1 MRVVVDFS
9 KPKIIFKGDGNH
21 GVHPVTGDIFYLGNH
36 PEHIMHGNH
45 DDSHPEGYDRPM
57 FSHYGDKDEDTKG
70 QWGIGEFGEKVWR
83 DEFGIDHMHGIDG
96 LIRKVG
102 FKLKQAG
109 SNKDPREVVQEAIQ
123 RYNDEKTKRGDD
135 NHTLPH
141 VESHEWRKLKLM
153 DYQSGKNKNET
164 LGMKIRGSHGSEEAG
179 TDRHNQFGTVF
190 ANSANHAILG
200 RFGETYA
207 IPMAHFIKDILVE
220 DGIQLGKYEEG
231 ITHHNI
237 SVDDLA
243 INSQTGQAIASRK
256 KGVMGQKLGSG
267 GEMADSWLQRMGQ
280 EKMGQSVGDIH
291 SWEMM
296 HHLPDVLYSTG
307 KTGRK
312 AGIDKFAQTLLELD
326 PKKIPPEILNEPF
339 FSDAGGTFTLGQ
351 VISDATLA
359 NAAVRKLSETP
370 AALNLL
376 MGDPKQG
383 IASQVVDALR
393 ENISTP
399 EDAMAYNDFRT
410 HINAGKLKT
419 RYQLDRRKRGH
430 DVAADIFA
438 FANLMGESEAGGG
451 LSALRD
457 LDFEHS
463 QPLHPDV
470 EGQRRM
476 TEQIARALA
485 VHHGHTPSRP
495 ILSAEEM
502 PSRAV
507 GSRLSSGVSAQEFAP
522 HIMDNYIHTTS
533 PSVEP
538 PKQTTSFTQIS
549 DTPTETRTATI
560 NPAARKK
567 VAVQGRAP
575 TLDTSAAGGGPT
587 MADARRAFQYA
598 TPEQVQRVYAA
609 RQPPTQY
616 MGGGQR
622 TPDFSSPEAQER
634 LARFQ
639 SSVSDLRQE
648 RLPLTFKAEDSSV
661 EDRLI
666 KAMENLQI
674 RDARLDDSV
683 RKLLPQQK
691 LSIYSEDD
699 IAYMASKT
707 QITKTDVKAILL
719 SKGDWNRISKTFKI
733 DESIIKA
740 VKVAFMGGL

>member
-9 KPKIIFKGDGNH
+9 KPKLIFKGDGNH
-21 GVHPVTGDIFYLGNH
+21 GFHPVTGESYYLGNH
-36 PEHIMHGNH
+36 PEYIMHGNH
-45 DDSHPEGYDRPM
+45 EDSHPEGYDRPM
-57 FSHYGDKDEDTKG
+57 FSHYGDKDKGTKG
-70 QWGIGEFGEKVWR
+70 QWGTGEYGEKVWR
-83 DEFGIDHMHGIDG
+83 DEFGVDHMHGIDG

-109 SNKDPREVVQEAIQ
+109 SKKDPREVVQEAIQ

-153 DYQSGKNKNET
+153 DYQSGKNKDET

-190 ANSANHAILG
+190 SNSKAHGILG
-200 RFGETYA
+200 RFGETYS

-243 INSQTGQAIASRK
+243 INSSNGKPVAGRK
-256 KGVMGQKLGSG
+256 KGILGDQLGPEGQLSDKF
-267 GEMADSWLQRMGQ
+267 LQRMGQ
-280 EKMGQSVGDIH
+280 EKLGQTVGDVH

-296 HHLPDVLYSTG
+296 RHLPDVMYSTG
-307 KTGRK
+307 KSGRS
-312 AGIDKFAQTLLELD
+312 AGIDKLAQTLLELD
-326 PKKIPPEILNEPF
+326 PKKIPPEVLNEPF
-339 FSDAGGTFTLGQ
+339 FADAGGTFTLGQ

-359 NAAVRKLSETP
+359 NAAVRKLNETP
-370 AALNLL
+370 AALHLL

-383 IASQVVDALR
+383 IAGQVVNALR
-393 ENISTP
+393 ENINTP
-399 EDAMAYNDFRT
+399 EDAMEYNDFRT
-410 HINAGKLKT
+410 HISAGKLKT
-419 RYQLDRRKRGH
+419 RYQLDRRKKSHG
-430 DVAADIFA
+430 VAADLYA
-438 FANLMGESEAGGG
+438 FANLMGESEQGGG
-451 LSALRD
+451 ISAMRD

-476 TEQIARALA
+476 TEQVARLLSH
-485 VHHGHTPSRP
+485 HHGHTPDRP

-507 GSRLSSGVSAQEFAP
+507 GSRLSSGISNQEFGP
-522 HIMDNYIHTTS
+522 HILDNYIHTTS
-533 PSVEP
+533 PSVTGREIP
-538 PKQTTSFTQIS
+538 NTNASFTPSS
-549 DTPTETRTATI
+549 DNSTETRTATI
-560 NPAARKK
+560 NPAARKN
-567 VAVQGRAP
+567 VAVQARAP
-575 TLDTSAAGGGPT
+575 TLDTSPT
-587 MADARRAFQYA
+587 MADARQAFQYA

-639 SSVSDLRQE
+639 SSVSDLGQG

-699 IAYMASKT
+699 ISYMASKT

-740 VKVAFMGGL
+740 VKVAFMGEL